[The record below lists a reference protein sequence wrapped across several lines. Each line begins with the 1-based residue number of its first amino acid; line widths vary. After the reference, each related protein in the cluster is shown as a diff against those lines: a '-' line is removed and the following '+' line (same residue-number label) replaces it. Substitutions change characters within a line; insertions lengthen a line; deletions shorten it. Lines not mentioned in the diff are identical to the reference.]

1 MCERSSICQRGGVGA
16 GGGVEAGGGGGGRGG
31 WRRGGGADDGG
42 VAAARRLGRGERYLE
57 VRHLEDLDR
66 DAQQLLRLQV
76 EHVGR

>member
-1 MCERSSICQRGGVGA
+1 
-16 GGGVEAGGGGGGRGG
+16 
-31 WRRGGGADDGG
+31 
-42 VAAARRLGRGERYLE
+42 VAAARRLGHSERYLE